1 MKKLI
6 YKVLTVGIIALL
18 FSSCSKESLEPSMEQ
33 DKNVEGSITK
43 AEDVWGILLGA
54 YNRMTHTNYYGR
66 DLIIYG
72 EIRSD
77 NAFSNGNSGRF
88 INPGRMVMTVSDA
101 YAQDTWT
108 KMYQVVAS
116 CNILIGLDPDAIEGD
131 LAEINHY
138 IGQAYALRAMAHF
151 DLLKLYGQQHVSGGG
166 NVGIPYVKTYK
177 GEDLAP
183 SRDDVG
189 TVKSNIESD
198 LATSLSMMSAALNDP
213 SHCYLTTWGAYALQA
228 RVALYFGE
236 FSKVITACEAII
248 NDPSNEF
255 VIIPE
260 GEFISSWF
268 VKESPN
274 SIFELAFSTT
284 DNMNING
291 LSQIYRGAA
300 YGDIQALEDLQSIFD
315 DGDVRADTNFM
326 IGPGAE
332 TGLLRNIGKYP
343 SPDYSDNVNL
353 IRYEEVILSY
363 AEALIEEGRAGDALV
378 QMNLITAN
386 RGAQPWTEA
395 TIDNVMTERRRE
407 LCFEGFRF
415 DDLAR
420 RGMDI
425 PLVNDLEQ
433 THGGP
438 AYGSYNYAFPIPEV
452 EINAN
457 SNVNQ
462 NQGYGGS

>member
-1 MKKLI
+1 M
-6 YKVLTVGIIALL
+6 TVGIVALL
-18 FSSCSKESLEPSMEQ
+18 ISSCSKESLEPSMEQ

-66 DLIIYG
+66 DLIIFG
-72 EIRSD
+72 EIRAD

-88 INPGRMVMTVSDA
+88 INPSRMIMTVSDA
-101 YAQDTWT
+101 YARDSWT
-108 KMYQVVAS
+108 RMYEVVAS
-116 CNILIGLDPDAIEGD
+116 CNILIGLDPNAIEGD

-151 DLLKLYGQQHVSGGG
+151 DLLKLYGQQHVTGGG
-166 NVGIPYVKTYK
+166 AVGIPYVTTYK

-183 SRDDVG
+183 SRNSV
-189 TVKSNIESD
+189 TEVKGFIEGD
-198 LATSLSMMSAALNDP
+198 LATSLTLMSEALNDP
-213 SHCYLTTWGAYALQA
+213 SHCYMTTWGAYALQS

-236 FSKVITACEAII
+236 YNKVISACEAII
-248 NDPSNEF
+248 NHPNNKFE
-255 VIIPE
+255 IIPE
-260 GEFISSWF
+260 AQFIFSWYEKSS
-268 VKESPN
+268 VN

-291 LSQIYRGAA
+291 LSQIYRGTA
-300 YGDIQALEDLQSIFD
+300 YGDIQALGDLLTIFD
-315 DGDVRADTNFM
+315 VEDVRADPLM
-326 IGPGAE
+326 IGL
-332 TGLLRNIGKYP
+332 GLDPADSVLRNNGKYP
-343 SPDYSDNVNL
+343 SGDYSDNVNL

-363 AEALIEEGRAGDALV
+363 AEALIESGRAGDALV

-395 TIDNVMTERRRE
+395 TVDNVMTERRRE

-438 AYGSYNYAFPIPEV
+438 EYGSWKYAFPIPEV
-452 EINAN
+452 EIDAN

-462 NQGYGGS
+462 NQGYGVS

>member
-1 MKKLI
+1 MKKLL
-6 YKVLTVGIIALL
+6 YTVITVTILGLL
-18 FSSCSKESLEPSMEQ
+18 FTSCSKESLEPSMEQ

-54 YNRMTHTNYYGR
+54 YDRVTDVPYYGR
-66 DLIIYG
+66 DLIIFG
-72 EIRSD
+72 EIRAD

-88 INPGRMVMTVSDA
+88 INPGKMQLTVNDA
-101 YAQDTWT
+101 YAEDTWSQ
-108 KMYQVVAS
+108 MYEVVAS
-116 CNILIGLDPDAIEGD
+116 CNILIGLDPNAIEGD

-138 IGQAYALRAMAHF
+138 IGQAYALRALAHF

-166 NVGIPYVKTYK
+166 DVGIPYVTTYK
-177 GEDLAP
+177 GDDLVP
-183 SRDDVG
+183 PRDNVA

-198 LATSLSMMSAALNDP
+198 LATSINMMSEALNDP
-213 SHCYLTTWGAYALQA
+213 SHCYMSTWGAYALQA

-236 FSKVITACEAII
+236 WDKVITACEAVI
-248 NDPSNEF
+248 NSNEYQ
-255 VIIPE
+255 IIPE
-260 GEFISSWF
+260 AEFISSWF
-268 VKESPN
+268 TKSSPN

-284 DNMNING
+284 DNNNISG

-300 YGDIQALEDLQSIFD
+300 YGDIQALEDILTIFD

-332 TGLLRNIGKYP
+332 TGLLRNLGKYP
-343 SPDYSDNVNL
+343 SADYSDNINL

-363 AEALIEEGRAGDALV
+363 AEALIESGRAGDALV

-395 TIDNVMTERRRE
+395 TKANVLTERRRE

-420 RGMDI
+420 NKMDI
-425 PLVNDLEQ
+425 PLVNNLEQ

-438 AYGSYNYAFPIPEV
+438 AYGSYKYAFPIPEV

-457 SNVNQ
+457 SNVIQ